1 MGDLNVSTEHN
12 EQARRRFMRA
22 LLNDQRALELMIEK
36 GMIEDGVRRIGAE
49 QEMFLVDAACRPT
62 NKAIPIL
69 DNINDERFTP
79 EIAQFNLE
87 ANLTPREY
95 RGDCLGQ
102 LENELNEVL
111 KLARE
116 EASRND
122 ARVVLA
128 GILPTIRQ
136 MDLTLENMMPIER
149 YRELNE
155 TLKRIRGSNF
165 RLNVRGIDELSVT
178 HDNFMLEALNTSF
191 QVHFQVG
198 ADEFARLYN
207 IAQAITGPVLAAA
220 VNSGLIHH
228 YRLWHET
235 RIAVFQ
241 NSIDTRSDVLQ
252 QRGITP
258 RVHFGDRWVNR
269 SVLEI
274 FRDDI
279 ARYPVVLTTDFEEDP
294 VAMVERGE
302 VPKLRA
308 LMMHNGTVYRWNRP
322 CYGVKNGVPHL
333 RIENRVLPSGP
344 TVLDEVSN
352 AAFFFGLMTE
362 LSHTIEDVSA
372 LMRFED
378 AKGNFLNAART
389 GLGAQMTWFAGKS
402 LPADRLILDELLPLA
417 VAGMN
422 RAGLDKKNILRY
434 AETLEERVKARQTG
448 ASWAIRSLTEM
459 DEDAHPDQ
467 KVRSI
472 VSKMIQQQ
480 KKEIPVHQWPLA
492 TLDDDQDWRASYARL
507 GQFMTTELFTVRP
520 DDLIDLAAS
529 IMDWRHVRHVP
540 VENAQG
546 ELVGLVSHRGI
557 LRHVAKGLGKNQI
570 ETVAVRDIMRENP
583 VCGTPDMPTTEAIK
597 LMRDKKLSCLPILED
612 KNLVG
617 IVTDHDLIKLAGKL
631 LEDYLAEY
639 D

>member
-1 MGDLNVSTEHN
+1 MGDLHVSTEHN

-22 LLNDQRALELMIEK
+22 LLNDQRALELMIQK

-49 QEMFLVDAACRPT
+49 QEMFLVDAACRPA
-62 NKAIPIL
+62 NKAVQIL
-69 DNINDERFTP
+69 ENLKDSRFTP

-87 ANLTPREY
+87 ANLTPSVYE
-95 RGDCLGQ
+95 GDCLSR
-102 LENELNEVL
+102 LESELNDVL
-111 KLARE
+111 GIARD
-116 EASRND
+116 EAAKHD

-136 MDLTLENMMPIER
+136 MDLTLDNMMPIDR

-155 TLKRIRGSNF
+155 TLKRIRGSDF
-165 RLNVRGIDELSVT
+165 RLNVRGIDELNVT

-191 QVHFQVG
+191 QVHFQVS
-198 ADEFARLYN
+198 ADEFAPLYN
-207 IAQAITGPVLAAA
+207 IAQAVTGPVLAAA

-258 RVHFGDRWVNR
+258 RVHFGDRWVRN

-302 VPKLRA
+302 VPKLKA

-322 CYGVKNGVPHL
+322 CYGVKDGIPHL
-333 RIENRVLPSGP
+333 RIENRVFPAGP
-344 TVLDEVSN
+344 TVLDEVTN

-362 LSHTIEDVSA
+362 LSHTVEDVSE

-378 AKGNFLNAART
+378 AKGNFLNAARM
-389 GLGAQMTWFAGKS
+389 GLGAQMSWFGGKS

-417 VAGMN
+417 VAGMD

-434 AETLEERVKARQTG
+434 AETLEERVKSRQTG

-472 VSKMIQQQ
+472 VAKMISQQ
-480 KKEIPVHQWPLA
+480 KKETPIHQWPLA

-557 LRHVAKGLGKNQI
+557 LRHVAKGLGKSQI
-570 ETVAVRDIMRENP
+570 ETVAVRDIMRSNP
-583 VCGTPDMPTTEAIK
+583 VCGTPDMPTTEAIR
-597 LMRDKKLSCLPILED
+597 LMRERKLSCLPILED

-631 LEDYLAEY
+631 LEEYLAEY
-639 D
+639 E

>member
-1 MGDLNVSTEHN
+1 MGDLHVSTEYD
-12 EQARRRFMRA
+12 EQTRRRFMRA

-36 GMIEDGVRRIGAE
+36 NMIEDGVRRIGAE
-49 QEMFLVDAACRPT
+49 QEMFLVDNACRPA
-62 NKAIPIL
+62 NKAVAVL
-69 DNINDERFTP
+69 DEIADDRFTP

-87 ANLTPREY
+87 ANLTPQKFE
-95 RGDCLGQ
+95 GGCLGR
-102 LENELNEVL
+102 LESELNEVL
-111 KLARE
+111 DLARK
-116 EASRND
+116 A
-122 ARVVLA
+122 AGKHGVHVVLA

-136 MDLTLENMMPIER
+136 MDLTLDNMMPIER

-155 TLKRIRGSNF
+155 TLKRIRGSDF

-241 NSIDTRSDVLQ
+241 NSVDTRSDVLQ

-258 RVHFGDRWVNR
+258 RVHFGDRWVR
-269 SVLEI
+269 DSVLEI

-279 ARYPVVLTTDFEEDP
+279 ARYPVVLTTNFEDDP

-333 RIENRVLPSGP
+333 RIENRVLPAGP

-362 LSHTIEDVSA
+362 LSHTVEDISQ

-378 AKGNFLNAART
+378 AKGNFLNAARI
-389 GLGAQMTWFAGKS
+389 GLGAQMTWFGGKS
-402 LPADRLILDELLPLA
+402 LPADRLILDELMPLA
-417 VAGMN
+417 VDGLN
-422 RAGLDKKNILRY
+422 RSGLNKKNILRY
-434 AETLEERVKARQTG
+434 VGNIEARVKSRQTG

-472 VSKMIQQQ
+472 VSTMLEQQ
-480 KKEIPVHQWPLA
+480 KNEVPVHRWPLA
-492 TLDDDQDWRASYARL
+492 ALDNEQDWRASYARL

-557 LRHVAKGLGKNQI
+557 LRHVAKGLGKNQV
-570 ETVAVRDIMRENP
+570 ETVAVRDIMRSNP
-583 VCGTPDMPTTEAIK
+583 VCATPDMPTTEAIRI
-597 LMRDKKLSCLPILED
+597 MREKKLSCLPILESN
-612 KNLVG
+612 NLVG
-617 IVTDHDLIKLAGKL
+617 IVTDHDLIRLAGKL
-631 LEDYLAEY
+631 LEEYLADYE
-639 D
+639 